1 MGPSGRNHSKK
12 KFVKLATDSPKG
24 DIIHFYGRWDS
35 KVTKCLHLITRSL
48 NFLKLLFIELI
59 SSKSMLYYMITSMQK
74 TFEASSLTIGWEC

>member
-12 KFVKLATDSPKG
+12 KFVKLATDSHKE

-35 KVTKCLHLITRSL
+35 KVTNYLYLITRCL

-59 SSKSMLYYMITSMQK
+59 SSKSMLSYMIMSIQK
-74 TFEASSLTIGWEC
+74 NLKHFP